1 MAAVVEKCDFLSLK
15 FIHSWLDTALKCPS
29 QHQNVVKEL
38 LHVFKETEINS
49 KCLRTALAFHKSLRP
64 APVFIL
70 ERKLLASG
78 ILHEGNMAKPCLS
91 SLLSRILFEVVSAS
105 STECADYCA
114 SVWMERYVEPRANGR
129 EMLATNSQ
137 HCCMLHVTAVCTP
150 CCMLL
155 RVVAQSLKTVKR
167 LATCKGTVQQ
177 CWELKMKKWSSQW
190 TQFMQLRKEAWKK
203 FRTSTGFEPVTSQLP
218 VRCGNHECAKGSLTM
233 FERVHRATE
242 RV

>member
-64 APVFIL
+64 AAVFIL
-70 ERKLLASG
+70 ERKFLASG

-177 CWELKMKKWSSQW
+177 CWELKMKK
-190 TQFMQLRKEAWKK
+190 
-203 FRTSTGFEPVTSQLP
+203 
-218 VRCGNHECAKGSLTM
+218 
-233 FERVHRATE
+233 
-242 RV
+242 

>member
-64 APVFIL
+64 AAVFIL

-114 SVWMERYVEPRANGR
+114 SVWMERYVRAPCKRTRNVGHQ
-129 EMLATNSQ
+129 LPTL
-137 HCCMLHVTAVCTP
+137 LHVTCYGRLHT
-150 CCMLL
+150 LL
-155 RVVAQSLKTVKR
+155 HVVAQSLKTVKR

-177 CWELKMKKWSSQW
+177 CWELKMKRWSSQW
-190 TQFMQLRKEAWKK
+190 TQFMQLRKERPEKK
-203 FRTSTGFEPVTSQLP
+203 
-218 VRCGNHECAKGSLTM
+218 
-233 FERVHRATE
+233 
-242 RV
+242 

>member
-1 MAAVVEKCDFLSLK
+1 MAAMAALVEKCDFLSLK
-15 FIHSWLDTALKCPS
+15 FIHSWLDTSLKCPS

-64 APVFIL
+64 AAVFIL

-129 EMLATNSQ
+129 EMLATNAPPTPNIVTCYMFYLRPFA
-137 HCCMLHVTAVCTP
+137 HPVACC
-150 CCMLL
+150 
-155 RVVAQSLKTVKR
+155 
-167 LATCKGTVQQ
+167 
-177 CWELKMKKWSSQW
+177 
-190 TQFMQLRKEAWKK
+190 
-203 FRTSTGFEPVTSQLP
+203 
-218 VRCGNHECAKGSLTM
+218 CAK
-233 FERVHRATE
+233 FENGETFSYV
-242 RV
+242 